1 MREPI
6 IGIAGC
12 GSMGL
17 PMAKQLLAAGQDVWG
32 YDIRP
37 TNEFGDFQSRMIP
50 DPAEFGTNVDILISV
65 VRTYEQNLELCFD
78 DQALFNLP
86 DHPKTFVCSSTL
98 SPRVLPNILARLP
111 HDVAMVDAAMSG
123 APARAADG
131 TLTFMVGG
139 DFGAVKHL
147 TALFEIM
154 GTEVNHIGPL
164 GSGMTC
170 KVINNFVAISGIA
183 AVRKAIAAARALGMD
198 PRTLLDIMETSSGST
213 WYGDNIDRISWSRE
227 GYDPYNTI
235 GILEKDMLSFLDAI
249 TGNPD
254 IKVNDFA
261 ESVLEVVRSMEPLD
275 L

>member
-1 MREPI
+1 MKEPI

-17 PMAKQLLAAGQDVWG
+17 PMAKQLLVAGKDVWG

-37 TNEFGDFQSRMIP
+37 TNEFGDLQSRMIP
-50 DPAEFGTNVDILISV
+50 DPTEFSTTVDILISV

-78 DQALFNLP
+78 NQALFNLP
-86 DHPKTFVCSSTL
+86 DHPQKFICCSTL

-111 HDVAMVDAAMSG
+111 HDVSMVDAAMSG
-123 APARAADG
+123 APARAEDG
-131 TLTFMVGG
+131 SLTFMVGG
-139 DFGAVKHL
+139 DFGAVKYL

-154 GTEVNHIGPL
+154 GTEVNHIGPM

-198 PRTLLDIMETSSGST
+198 PRTLLGIMKTSSGST
-213 WYGDNIDRISWSRE
+213 WYGDNIDRISWSLE
-227 GYDPYNTI
+227 GYDPGNTI
-235 GILEKDMLSFLDAI
+235 GILEKDMLAFLDTI
-249 TGNPD
+249 TSNPD
-254 IKVNDFA
+254 VKVNDFA
-261 ESVLEVVRSMEPLD
+261 ESVLEVVRSVEPLD